1 MMNKVLISG
10 IGLFLIV
17 CFPFLQSCNQGE
29 PKDAKQAAEVETMN
43 SGKLTA
49 YCDSSL
55 ENIMAEPVGWYKKD
69 YPKVTLTMQYANARN
84 VMAHLLSG
92 DARIIVLPRDYLRD
106 EDSLMK
112 AYKVKNHDKMPI
124 AYDGLVF
131 FAKKDFPLDTL
142 NHTEILGILRDGKPV
157 TAYYPNIKTEPDLV
171 INDVNSSE
179 YANLRKLVL
188 KGDSLKKKFKFMK
201 SADMVVD
208 YVSGAYSMGIGYL
221 SRVAKDTSLKLIKI
235 GFTDSAGRRI
245 RPKPVHQAYIVQDLY
260 PYKVTIWAYLLEER
274 RNLPFWFGKFLSIEE
289 KVQRYFLDAGIVPAY
304 ARIKLIPE
312 DE

>member
-1 MMNKVLISG
+1 MNKLLISALD
-10 IGLFLIV
+10 LFLVSCLLLLIN
-17 CFPFLQSCNQGE
+17 SCNQGNTDGKKPAE
-29 PKDAKQAAEVETMN
+29 EVETMN

-49 YCDSSL
+49 YCDASL
-55 ENIMAEPVGWYKKD
+55 ENIMSEPVEWYKKD
-69 YPKVTLTMQYANARN
+69 YPKVKLTFQYANARN

-112 AYKVKNHDKMPI
+112 VYKVKRHEKMPI
-124 AYDGLVF
+124 AFDGLVF
-131 FAKKDFPLDTL
+131 FTNRDFPLDTL
-142 NHTEILGILRDGKPV
+142 NHSEILSVLRDGK
-157 TAYYPNIKTEPDLV
+157 ALSSYYPKLKIEPELV
-171 INDVNSSE
+171 INDINSSE

-188 KGDSLKKKFKFMK
+188 KGDSLKKKLNFMK
-201 SADMVVD
+201 SADSVLD
-208 YVSGAYSMGIGYL
+208 NVSRTYSIGIAYL
-221 SRVAKDTSLKLIKI
+221 SQVAKDTTLKLLKI
-235 GFTDSAGRRI
+235 GFIDSAGRRI

-289 KVQRYFLDAGIVPAY
+289 KVQRYFLDAGIVPAF